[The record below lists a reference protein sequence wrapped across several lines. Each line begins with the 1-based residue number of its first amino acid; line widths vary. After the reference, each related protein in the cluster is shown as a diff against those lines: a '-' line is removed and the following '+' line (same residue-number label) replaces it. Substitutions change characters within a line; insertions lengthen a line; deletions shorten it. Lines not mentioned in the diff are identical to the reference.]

1 MIEEMIVSS
10 HSVASAV
17 VDPHVH
23 VEELDRRLR
32 VEMAIAELP
41 YPDRIVVVLRY
52 GFDGPRFTL
61 REIGWLL
68 CLTSERVRQ
77 IQARAIRRL
86 RGASRRT
93 GIRDYARAEES

>member
-1 MIEEMIVSS
+1 MFANS
-10 HSVASAV
+10 HSMVTAA

-23 VEELDRRLR
+23 VEEMERRLR

-41 YPDRIVVVLRY
+41 YPDRMVVVLRY

-61 REIGWLL
+61 REVGWLL
-68 CLTSERVRQ
+68 CLTSERIRQ

-86 RGASRRT
+86 RGAARRT
-93 GIRDYARAEES
+93 GISDYARAEET